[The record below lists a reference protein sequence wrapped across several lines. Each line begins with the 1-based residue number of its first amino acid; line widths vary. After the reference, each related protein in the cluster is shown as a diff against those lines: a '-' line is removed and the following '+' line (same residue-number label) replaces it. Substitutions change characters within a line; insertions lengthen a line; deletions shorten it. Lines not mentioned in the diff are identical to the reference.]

1 MRISVFGLGIIGSIW
16 ADNLHR
22 DGYEVRGWNRTP
34 KRLPFFTSDARAAAK
49 DAEIIIV
56 VVADPPAVQDV
67 LDKILPVLHSGQTI
81 VQSSTI
87 SPKTTLDFAR
97 RVQKTGA
104 SFLEAPFMGSKPA
117 AEQRKMVFYI
127 GDDDNVLAKV
137 RPVLE
142 RLSSSILQIGRIGSA
157 SALKLAMNLNIALV
171 MQALSESLTF
181 ARAAGISD
189 DTYFSALKLNVG
201 NSGIAALKE
210 PKLRSRDFSPQFSLK
225 HMAKD
230 LRLAL
235 ETARDM
241 KLPQAQNLMRIHEE
255 GIRCGWGE
263 EDFTVLMRLL
273 KQTETK

>member
-1 MRISVFGLGIIGSIW
+1 MKISFFGLGIIGSIW

-34 KRLPFFTSDARAAAK
+34 KRLLFFTSDIRAAAK

-67 LDKILPVLHSGQTI
+67 LDKILPVLHTGQVL

-87 SPKTTLDFAR
+87 SPKATLDFAR
-97 RVQKTGA
+97 QVQKTGA
-104 SFLEAPFMGSKPA
+104 AFLEAPFMGSKPA
-117 AEQRKMVFYI
+117 AEQRKMVFYVG
-127 GDDDNVLAKV
+127 GDKKVLEIA

-142 RLSSSILQIGRIGSA
+142 RLSSAILHIGALGSA
-157 SALKLAMNLNIALV
+157 SALKLAMNVNIALV
-171 MQALSESLTF
+171 MQGLGESLTL

-189 DTYFSALKLNVG
+189 DTYFAALKLNVSH
-201 NSGIAALKE
+201 SGVAALKE
-210 PKLRSRDFSPQFSLK
+210 TKLRNRDFSPQFSLK

-235 ETARDM
+235 EAAGDL
-241 KLPQAQNLMRIHEE
+241 KLPHAQNIMRVYEE
-255 GIRCGWGE
+255 GLKRGWGD
-263 EDFTVLMRLL
+263 EDFTVLVRLL
-273 KQTETK
+273 DQADMR

>member
-97 RVQKTGA
+97 QVQKTGA

-137 RPVLE
+137 RPILE